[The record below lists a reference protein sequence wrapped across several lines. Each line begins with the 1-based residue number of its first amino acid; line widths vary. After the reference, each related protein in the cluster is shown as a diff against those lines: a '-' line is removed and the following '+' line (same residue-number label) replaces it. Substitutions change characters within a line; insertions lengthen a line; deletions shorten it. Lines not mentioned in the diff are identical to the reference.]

1 MPQYSFRCDQ
11 CGSTQTIHSSIK
23 DYPDVPNARCMA
35 CKAGEMKRDYKADK
49 PQPAPMWPE
58 HFNPS
63 TGTVVRSRQ
72 QLQDDLNRGAE
83 ENFARTGIPSSPVVV
98 DRADMPAFQKP
109 EAG

>member
-1 MPQYSFRCDQ
+1 MPQYTFRCTG
-11 CGSTQTIHSSIK
+11 CGATQEIVSSIK
-23 DYPDVPNARCMA
+23 DYDEYPMA
-35 CKAGEMKRDYKADK
+35 GCVKCHAGMKRDYKADK